1 MPTNEIDVN
10 LPAAPKSGRLGKW
23 VYYMRNGKQCRRRYV
38 KPRDTRTPE
47 QLRLR
52 AAFGA
57 ASHAYSWE
65 LTEEERQEC
74 RTAGAKV
81 RSRPRLAQSGRLSGQ
96 QYHVRRKAAEA
107 RAVEQTKASR
117 HKARRPAP

>member
-1 MPTNEIDVN
+1 MQPIDDDVN
-10 LPAAPKSGRLGKW
+10 LPPGPKSGKFGNW
-23 VYYMRNGKQCRRRYV
+23 VYYMRKGKQHRRRYV
-38 KPRDTRTPE
+38 RPRDMRTPE

-65 LTEEERQEC
+65 LTEEERKEC
-74 RTAGAKV
+74 RAAGAKV

-96 QYHVRRKAAEA
+96 QYHVKRKAAEA
-107 RAVEQTKASR
+107 RAKQPPKSSR
-117 HKARRPAP
+117 DGVRRPAQ

>member
-1 MPTNEIDVN
+1 MDDDVN
-10 LPAAPKSGRLGKW
+10 LPAVPKSGRYGDW
-23 VYYMRNGKQCRRRYV
+23 VYYMRDGKQRRRRYV
-38 KPRDTRTPE
+38 KPKDKRTPE

-65 LTEEERQEC
+65 LTEEERQES

-96 QYHVRRKAAEA
+96 QYHVKRKAAEA
-107 RAVEQTKASR
+107 RAKRTAKA
-117 HKARRPAP
+117 